1 MSTKKFKVKNPETV
15 QPCPK
20 CGNQTEFIGQSAQVS
35 EDSCDTWVECVCG
48 YDPTV
53 GSWGY
58 RYEDVWG
65 GCNVENLT
73 MALEVWNEMILNQ
86 KSISKQSAEPSV
98 ATDVQ

>member
-1 MSTKKFKVKNPETV
+1 MSTKKFRVKNPETV

-20 CGNQTEFIGQSAQVS
+20 CGNRSEFVGQSAQVS
-35 EDSCDTWVECVCG
+35 EDSCDTWVECICG

-53 GSWGY
+53 GSYGY
-58 RYEDVWG
+58 RFEDVWG

-73 MALEVWNEMILNQ
+73 MALEVWNEMIEAQ
-86 KSISKQSAEPSV
+86 KPNSNTADKLSV